1 MPATGSEGQ
10 SANQDTLLIGGLRR
24 AVLGAS
30 RLLFRI
36 EFFGAEQVPAHGPAI
51 LAANH
56 QSYLDP
62 ILISLPIRRPIR
74 YMAWDGL
81 FRFAPLGWLA
91 RQFGAFPLRQEAVD
105 KNAIRQ
111 SLRALQ
117 DGNLLMIFPEGQRSL
132 DGNLMPFKPGFA
144 RLALLA
150 RVPIIPVTLV
160 GADRVW
166 PPGRPLPLPG
176 KIQITYH
183 PALHAHEWEVGEK
196 SGRAERLKEEVL
208 RSISRESRV
217 ASHE

>member
-1 MPATGSEGQ
+1 MISEG
-10 SANQDTLLIGGLRR
+10 NQDTPFIAGLRR
-24 AVLGAS
+24 CVLGAS

-36 EFFGAEQVPAHGPAI
+36 EFFGAEQVPVLGPAI
-51 LAANH
+51 LVANH

-62 ILISLPIRRPIR
+62 ILITLPIRRPIS

-105 KNAIRQ
+105 KNAVRQ

-117 DGNLLMIFPEGQRSL
+117 NGNLLMIFPEGQRSL
-132 DGNLMPFKPGFA
+132 AGKLMPFKPGFA

-150 RVPIIPVTLV
+150 RVPVVPVTIV

-166 PPGRPLPLPG
+166 PPGRFLPLPG

-183 PALHAHEWEVGEK
+183 PPLHAHEWEIGEK
-196 SGRAERLKEEVL
+196 SQRAERLKEEVL
-208 RSISRESRV
+208 KSISKGFK
-217 ASHE
+217 